1 MLFNSLLLLV
11 EIIQMRQGMWEKVAS
26 RKHVAEKIFA
36 FGPGSDEV
44 MLHGTVEYGMKDGTK
59 ALKEWAARAKM
70 SKEGGRVK
78 MSFYQVY
85 SSG

>member
-1 MLFNSLLLLV
+1 MRRSGLLV
-11 EIIQMRQGMWEKVAS
+11 CLEIIKMRQGMWEKVAS

-36 FGPGSDEV
+36 FGPGSDEI
-44 MLHGTVEYGMKDGTK
+44 MLHGNVEYGMKDGTI
-59 ALKEWAARAKM
+59 ASKEWAARAKM
-70 SKEGGRVK
+70 SKDGGRVR